1 MLARARRPIA
11 AIAVF
16 AILFNAFASA
26 VAAAR
31 LPAPSGEICT
41 SRIAVAGAL
50 DEPAPAGGYA
60 NNAHCPYCAP
70 HAGSFAAPPP
80 AALRVRAPAQA
91 APHASA
97 AAHAPALRA
106 EWSAAQPRAPPRF
119 G

>member
-1 MLARARRPIA
+1 MMTRARRSIA

-26 VAAAR
+26 VAAAL
-31 LPAPSGEICT
+31 LPAPAGEICT
-41 SRIAVAGAL
+41 SRVAIGGTPH
-50 DEPAPAGGYA
+50 DPTPAGGHA
-60 NNAHCPYCAP
+60 KNAHCPYCAP

-80 AALRVRAPAQA
+80 AALLVRAPAPAVSHARA
-91 APHASA
+91 AGR
-97 AAHAPALRA
+97 APALRA